1 MMKDLRF
8 AIRMLRR
15 TPGFSL
21 MAVLCLTLGIGATTS
36 VLSWIEGIL
45 VRPFPKIARQDRM
58 VAIAGTSRSGRTD
71 VSWPDFQD
79 FQRNAR
85 LAEAF
90 IAEHIF
96 GTTLSIG
103 DRADRATGSIV
114 SANYFQALGI
124 QPILGRAFESS
135 EDTGRNAHPVTV
147 ISYQAWK
154 DRYHGDPA
162 IVGKTQMLN
171 AIPHTIIG
179 VAPEGFFGTFVG
191 YSLQFWV
198 PASME
203 EIFEAGGYK
212 LENRGAR
219 WVEGFEILKPGVT
232 IEQAQAEISALAQ
245 RIENDYPAT
254 NRGRGIR
261 LYPLWQTP
269 FNNAGTLLPTL
280 RISMVVACFVL
291 LIACANV
298 GNLLLVRSFQ
308 RRHEMTVRMSLG
320 AGRGRL
326 LRQLL
331 IEGLLLATLAGGGG
345 FLVANWCR
353 NLIMLLFPVRPG
365 SVVNLPAEIDW
376 RVLALSAAVCLIST
390 VLFGLVPAME
400 VSKIDLAGAMKA
412 ESSGVI
418 GGRGRAWIRSALV
431 VVQVSLSFVLL
442 VGAGLLIESL
452 QGMRESDPG
461 FSAGKVLTTSVDMVS
476 AGYDAARMRNFQDQ
490 LVDRVQALGGVE
502 SAVWAKGTPF
512 TFRASLTAPVVVD
525 GYVAEP
531 GEQTAVDYNEVGPRY
546 LATMGIPLV
555 EGRDFTAADD
565 ETAAPVAVVNE
576 TMARLYWNGQEAV
589 GKKFQLKGRSM
600 QVVGVAKNSK
610 YCTLIEKPKPFL
622 YVPMRQNTLGGVLQ
636 IRTAIP
642 PQAMAGSLV
651 REIKA
656 LDSNLASSEVITMQ
670 EQVDRMSW
678 TQRAAVTLLGIFG
691 GMALLLAGVGLYG
704 VMSYAVSQSSREL
717 GLRIAL
723 GADQGALLRLVM
735 SRGFALTAGGLA
747 TGIAASLLLT
757 RLMGDLLYKVSPRD
771 PRAFAAAF
779 AVMIIAAAVAC
790 WMPARR
796 ATRTDPVQALR
807 S

>member
-1 MMKDLRF
+1 
-8 AIRMLRR
+8 
-15 TPGFSL
+15 
-21 MAVLCLTLGIGATTS
+21 
-36 VLSWIEGIL
+36 
-45 VRPFPKIARQDRM
+45 
-58 VAIAGTSRSGRTD
+58 
-71 VSWPDFQD
+71 
-79 FQRNAR
+79 
-85 LAEAF
+85 
-90 IAEHIF
+90 
-96 GTTLSIG
+96 
-103 DRADRATGSIV
+103 
-114 SANYFQALGI
+114 
-124 QPILGRAFESS
+124 
-135 EDTGRNAHPVTV
+135 
-147 ISYQAWK
+147 
-154 DRYHGDPA
+154 
-162 IVGKTQMLN
+162 
-171 AIPHTIIG
+171 
-179 VAPEGFFGTFVG
+179 
-191 YSLQFWV
+191 
-198 PASME
+198 
-203 EIFEAGGYK
+203 
-212 LENRGAR
+212 
-219 WVEGFEILKPGVT
+219 
-232 IEQAQAEISALAQ
+232 
-245 RIENDYPAT
+245 
-254 NRGRGIR
+254 
-261 LYPLWQTP
+261 
-269 FNNAGTLLPTL
+269 
-280 RISMVVACFVL
+280 
-291 LIACANV
+291 
-298 GNLLLVRSFQ
+298 
-308 RRHEMTVRMSLG
+308 
-320 AGRGRL
+320 
-326 LRQLL
+326 
-331 IEGLLLATLAGGGG
+331 
-345 FLVANWCR
+345 
-353 NLIMLLFPVRPG
+353 
-365 SVVNLPAEIDW
+365 
-376 RVLALSAAVCLIST
+376 
-390 VLFGLVPAME
+390 
-400 VSKIDLAGAMKA
+400 
-412 ESSGVI
+412 
-418 GGRGRAWIRSALV
+418 
-431 VVQVSLSFVLL
+431 
-442 VGAGLLIESL
+442 
-452 QGMRESDPG
+452 
-461 FSAGKVLTTSVDMVS
+461 
-476 AGYDAARMRNFQDQ
+476 
-490 LVDRVQALGGVE
+490 VQALGGVE